1 LRDWRRSRWSALPA
15 SRVLRL
21 ALPFVPARF
30 PQMAVTD
37 SDSRVPV
44 RIVVHQ
50 ASRVLELEYADGRNY
65 RLPFEFL
72 RVYSPSAEV
81 RGHGP
86 GQEVLQTGK
95 AEVGIDS
102 VQAVGNYAIQ
112 PQFSDGHAT
121 GLYSWDYLQR
131 LGENQASMWADYLA
145 RLEKAGASRFAGA
158 AAQAAAAAGAVAPA
172 VGSVDSDGAPA
183 G

>member
-1 LRDWRRSRWSALPA
+1 
-15 SRVLRL
+15 
-21 ALPFVPARF
+21 
-30 PQMAVTD
+30 M
-37 SDSRVPV
+37 
-44 RIVVHQ
+44 
-50 ASRVLELEYADGRNY
+50 LELEYADGRSY

-72 RVYSPSAEV
+72 RVHSPSAEV

-183 G
+183 GARSLTRPR

>member
-1 LRDWRRSRWSALPA
+1 
-15 SRVLRL
+15 
-21 ALPFVPARF
+21 
-30 PQMAVTD
+30 MAVTD
-37 SDSRVPV
+37 SDSRVPT

-50 ASRVLELEYADGRNY
+50 ASRVLELEYADGRSV

-72 RVYSPSAEV
+72 RVHSPSAEV

-121 GLYSWDYLQR
+121 GIYSWDYLHR
-131 LGENQASMWADYLA
+131 LGENQATMWADYLA
-145 RLEKAGASRFAGA
+145 RLEKAGASRYSG
-158 AAQAAAAAGAVAPA
+158 APA
-172 VGSVDSDGAPA
+172 SQPSAPAGSSQSADGAPA
-183 G
+183 GARSLTRPR